1 MRSIYYLFTRFYVAI
16 LFVLLE
22 IFALSLVFKSHKYQ
36 EVRFLNTSGN
46 FTGTVLEYVN
56 GINTFIHS
64 GKNNEI
70 LLEENTQLKKLIA
83 YQNQYPGD
91 SSLPRNSSTY
101 HFDYIPAKIVNNTIS
116 KSINYITIDKGS
128 KEGIQKGLGVVSSNG
143 VVGIVT
149 NVSENFSLI
158 MSVVSVKSLIGVRH
172 KNTNALGNLRWNGED
187 PYTLQI
193 DGLSKTLPIKKN
205 DTILT
210 AGFSSIFPPN
220 IVVATVKNLEA
231 DESTSFYNMNVRLT
245 NNINTLSYVYVVKN
259 EKKKELDSLQMQ
271 MINE

>member
-56 GINTFIHS
+56 GINTFIHL

-83 YQNQYPGD
+83 YQNQYPND
-91 SSLPRNSSTY
+91 STLPRNSSTY

-128 KEGIQKGLGVVSSNG
+128 KDGIQKGLGVVSSNG

-220 IVVATVKNLEA
+220 IVVATVKKLEP

>member
-83 YQNQYPGD
+83 YQNQ
-91 SSLPRNSSTY
+91 
-101 HFDYIPAKIVNNTIS
+101 
-116 KSINYITIDKGS
+116 
-128 KEGIQKGLGVVSSNG
+128 
-143 VVGIVT
+143 
-149 NVSENFSLI
+149 
-158 MSVVSVKSLIGVRH
+158 
-172 KNTNALGNLRWNGED
+172 
-187 PYTLQI
+187 
-193 DGLSKTLPIKKN
+193 
-205 DTILT
+205 
-210 AGFSSIFPPN
+210 
-220 IVVATVKNLEA
+220 
-231 DESTSFYNMNVRLT
+231 
-245 NNINTLSYVYVVKN
+245 
-259 EKKKELDSLQMQ
+259 
-271 MINE
+271 